1 MTSDTAPARRTTPER
16 QPTDQEMQRAVVD
29 ELEWTPGVE
38 VARIGV
44 AVRDG
49 VVTLTGDPGTTAA
62 AVAARESAARVRG
75 VIAVADEL
83 QVGALVDPPRIAPG
97 AP

>member
-1 MTSDTAPARRTTPER
+1 MTSDAAPARRTDPER
-16 QPTDQEMQRAVVD
+16 QPTDQEMQRAVVE

-62 AVAARESAARVRG
+62 AVAARASAARVHG

-83 QVGALVDPPRIAPG
+83 QVGAHVAPLRA
-97 AP
+97 APDAP